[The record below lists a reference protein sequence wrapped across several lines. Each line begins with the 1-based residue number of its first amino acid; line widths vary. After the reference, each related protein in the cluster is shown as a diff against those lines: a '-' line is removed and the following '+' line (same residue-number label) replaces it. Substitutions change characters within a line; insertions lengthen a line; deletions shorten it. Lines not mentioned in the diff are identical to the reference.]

1 MDIRIKAVA
10 YLVLCN
16 LFWSTNNIAGR
27 SLGEHLS
34 PIVITSMR
42 WLVASIVY
50 PAIMGRGSIRG
61 LKSYIGLR
69 SAVLGLLGFAIF
81 NITLYQALALTAS
94 SLIGFAY
101 GFTPIAILVV
111 GTVMRTSFFNSIQIL
126 GAILSTIGVSI
137 LFIYRGISIRE
148 VKELLGL
155 ALGILAG
162 FIWATYTV
170 IQKKIY
176 PEADQISLTYAS
188 LLMAATILGLLSA
201 PYIYL
206 ESSEILRPE
215 ILAQLLWIAILP
227 GALAYY
233 MWNKAVS
240 VVGSASAAPFS
251 NLLPV
256 FTAILGHIVLGE
268 ELGVGDILGGAL
280 IISGSAISMY
290 KAETLSA
297 LRGKDSR

>member
-1 MDIRIKAVA
+1 MDTKIKAIA
-10 YLVLCN
+10 YLVLCH
-16 LFWSTNNIAGR
+16 LFWSTNNIVGR
-27 SLGEHLS
+27 NLGEHLS

-42 WLVASIVY
+42 WLIASIVY

-69 SAVLGLLGFAIF
+69 SAFLGLLGFAIF
-81 NITLYQALALTAS
+81 NIALYQALALAPS
-94 SLIGFAY
+94 SLVGFAY

-111 GTVMRTSFFNSIQIL
+111 GTVMSTSSPSSIQIL
-126 GAILSTIGVSI
+126 GSILSTIGVSI
-137 LFIYRGISIRE
+137 LFTYRGISIGE
-148 VKELLGL
+148 AKELLGL
-155 ALGILAG
+155 ALGILTG

-170 IQKKIY
+170 IQKRIY

-188 LLMAATILGLLSA
+188 LLMATTILGLLSA

-206 ESSEILRPE
+206 ESSRISRPE

-240 VVGSASAAPFS
+240 IVGSASAASFS

-256 FTAILGHIVLGE
+256 FTAILGHIVLRE

-290 KAETLSA
+290 KADLLTTK
-297 LRGKDSR
+297 GKSSR